1 MLHVPPFDNRRFI
14 KIDNDSGVVIP
25 PHAALEITGTT
36 YVAATGEIVW
46 TVDQPTEDDLPAGLV
61 CFNSHEQIGIGEVGA
76 GTMDYP
82 LVCYPDT
89 GSFTVGQTV
98 GTKASSFGLIAGSAF
113 VVQGAAKTGHYAIGK
128 SPIVTPIC
136 QFTLGA
142 TLATTD
148 ASKSATITNC
158 NIDSLEGDSITVYNH
173 PASSN
178 YIFEG
183 DSGDYGTAWYDQNND
198 KWWIV
203 QMECP

>member
-14 KIDNDSGVVIP
+14 KIDNGSGVVIP

-36 YVAATGEIVW
+36 YTAATGEIVW
-46 TVDQPTEDDLPAGLV
+46 TVDQPSADDLNAGIV

-76 GTMDYP
+76 GTMDFP
-82 LVCYPDT
+82 LVAYPDT

-113 VVQGAAKTGHYAIGK
+113 IVQGAAKTGYYAIGK
-128 SPIVTPIC
+128 APIVTPIC
-136 QFTLGA
+136 QFYLNA
-142 TLATTD
+142 ALATTD
-148 ASKSATITNC
+148 ASKGATVTNC
-158 NIDSLEGDSITVYNH
+158 NIDTYEGDTITVYNH